1 MTIEYVVIACDEV
14 AIMEESEEA
23 FTNPLLKDGNVII
36 LRFMLGVVVL
46 CYYRSKCVYTVCNVY
61 RPLHYI

>member
-23 FTNPLLKDGNVII
+23 FTNSLLKDGNVTI

-46 CYYRSKCVYTVCNVY
+46 
-61 RPLHYI
+61 